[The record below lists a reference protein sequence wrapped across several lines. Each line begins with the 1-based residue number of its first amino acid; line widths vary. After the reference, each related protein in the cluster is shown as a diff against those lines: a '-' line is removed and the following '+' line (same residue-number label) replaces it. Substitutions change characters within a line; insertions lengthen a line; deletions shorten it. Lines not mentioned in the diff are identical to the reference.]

1 MNKQG
6 YKVVK
11 TKNSYLRIKRLMD
24 IVGSVIALI
33 LFSPLMI
40 VVAILIKAESEGPVF
55 FKQRRIG
62 KDKKE
67 FYILKF
73 RSMKQDAPK
82 EVPTHLLESPSAHIT
97 KVGSLIRKTSIDEL
111 PQLINVLKGEM
122 SLVGPRPALWNQFD
136 LIEERDKYGANDIKP
151 GITGWAQ
158 INGRDE
164 LSTYR
169 KAALDG
175 EYVKKISLLVDIN
188 CLIRTILNVIS
199 KKGIVEGKLSEG
211 GN

>member
-11 TKNSYLRIKRLMD
+11 TKNGYLKIKRLMD

-40 VVAILIKAESEGPVF
+40 VVAILIKAESKGPIL

-97 KVGSLIRKTSIDEL
+97 KVGGFIRKTSIDEL

-158 INGRDE
+158 VMGRDE
-164 LSTYR
+164 LSIQQ

-175 EYVKKISLLVDIN
+175 KYLENLSFLIDMKCLLKTISYVI
-188 CLIRTILNVIS
+188 CR
-199 KKGIVEGKLSEG
+199 KGIVEGRSL
-211 GN
+211 N

>member
-1 MNKQG
+1 MNKHG

-11 TKNSYLRIKRLMD
+11 TKNGYLKIKRLMD